1 MSASSDPFTPTADNR
16 TSPYINIRLNTEQ
29 RQALNKMKAE
39 TGDIT
44 DSAVI
49 KRAIGSLY
57 RELYSQKAPTYRGDT
72 PQED

>member
-1 MSASSDPFTPTADNR
+1 MSASSDPFTPSADNR

-29 RQALNKMKAE
+29 RQTLNRMKAD

-44 DSAVI
+44 DAAVI
-49 KRAIGSLY
+49 KRALGALY
-57 RELYSQKAPTYRGDT
+57 RELHNQKVPAYRGDT